1 MQEFTISI
9 RSFQDILDFVAL
21 ATVQPFPVLVDNS
34 QSQVNAK
41 SFMGMFS
48 LDYTQTTTVLT
59 DCDAEA
65 FRRFRQDAARFIKS

>member
-48 LDYTQTTTVLT
+48 LDYTQPTTVMI
-59 DCDAEA
+59 DCDSDEFHR
-65 FRRFRQDAARFIKS
+65 FRRDAARFAAS